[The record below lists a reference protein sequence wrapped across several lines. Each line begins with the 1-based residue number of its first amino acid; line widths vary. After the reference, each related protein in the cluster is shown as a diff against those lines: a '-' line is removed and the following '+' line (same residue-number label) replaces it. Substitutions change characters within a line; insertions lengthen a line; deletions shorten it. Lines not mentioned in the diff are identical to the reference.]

1 MTPTGVLLV
10 TFIFLWGRCPL
21 ELAQRPSCV
30 ALVLHLARRS
40 TPFWVTIG
48 SDSLLVGWLLCSC
61 YAAMLYVAS
70 IIRFTC
76 FLYFGIQTLK
86 FSPPTLLR
94 KPYFVTGRLLSP
106 VAFGTMVMKCGETVH
121 VLQTVLMAYP
131 DQVSSLQGSC
141 GVSCN
146 ILAVNDLGIGS
157 GWQQSRQNWALL
169 AVVGK

>member
-1 MTPTGVLLV
+1 MSPTGDLLV

-30 ALVLHLARRS
+30 ALVLHFAGRS
-40 TPFWVTIG
+40 TPFWVTN
-48 SDSLLVGWLLCSC
+48 
-61 YAAMLYVAS
+61 S
-70 IIRFTC
+70 IVRITC
-76 FLYFGIQTLK
+76 FLDFGIQTFK
-86 FSPPTLLR
+86 FSHPTLLQ

-146 ILAVNDLGIGS
+146 ILAANDLGIGS

>member
-1 MTPTGVLLV
+1 MSPTGDLLV

-40 TPFWVTIG
+40 TPFWVTT
-48 SDSLLVGWLLCSC
+48 
-61 YAAMLYVAS
+61 S
-70 IIRFTC
+70 IIRITC
-76 FLYFGIQTLK
+76 FLAFGIQTFK

-146 ILAVNDLGIGS
+146 ILAANDLGIGS